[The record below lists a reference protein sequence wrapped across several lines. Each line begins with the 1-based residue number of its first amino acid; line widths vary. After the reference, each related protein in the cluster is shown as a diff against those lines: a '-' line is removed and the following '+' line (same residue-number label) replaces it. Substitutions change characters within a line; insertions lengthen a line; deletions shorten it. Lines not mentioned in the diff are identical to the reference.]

1 MTSKRTATASERAL
15 RLARRLGVVRPRDLA
30 REGITRITL
39 QRLVKSGAIERRG
52 RGLYVVAGADLGE
65 KQTVAE
71 ASRRVPD
78 GIICLLSAL
87 QFHNFTTQVTRDVW
101 MALGSKAWRPRN
113 PGLPVRF
120 VYLSGPAL
128 HTGVQTHMIHGVTVR
143 VYSPAKTV
151 ADCFKFRNKV
161 GLDVA
166 IEALREC
173 RHYRKATNDEIWR
186 FANICRV
193 ANVMR
198 PYLEAIV

>member
-1 MTSKRTATASERAL
+1 
-15 RLARRLGVVRPRDLA
+15 VVRPKDLA

-52 RGLYVVAGADLGE
+52 RGLYVVTGADLGE

-71 ASRRVPD
+71 AARRVPD
-78 GIICLLSAL
+78 GIVCLLSAL
-87 QFHNFTTQVTRDVW
+87 QCHNFTTQVARDVW
-101 MALGSKAWRPRN
+101 MALGPKAWRPRN

-128 HTGVQTHMIHGVTVR
+128 HTGVQTHMVHGVRVL

-173 RHYRKATNDEIWR
+173 RRYRKATNDEIWR